1 MAEETNAAGLEDVC
15 VVLVTVPNVETGEVL
30 AREMVEERLA
40 ACGNVVSGLVSL
52 FWWEDEVQREK
63 EALVVLKTVREAIP
77 ALEERVT
84 DIHPYAV
91 PEFLV
96 LPVAAAFEPYARWI
110 GTETR
115 PTPDAG

>member
-1 MAEETNAAGLEDVC
+1 MTDEDVC
-15 VVLVTVPNVETGEVL
+15 VVLVTAPNVETGEVL

-40 ACGNVVSGLVSL
+40 ACGNVIPGLISL

-63 EALVVLKTVREAIP
+63 EALVVFKTVRDAIS
-77 ALEERVT
+77 ALEKRVT
-84 DIHPYAV
+84 DIHPYEV

-96 LPVAAAFEPYARWI
+96 LPVDGALDAYARWI

-115 PTPDAG
+115 PTPDAE